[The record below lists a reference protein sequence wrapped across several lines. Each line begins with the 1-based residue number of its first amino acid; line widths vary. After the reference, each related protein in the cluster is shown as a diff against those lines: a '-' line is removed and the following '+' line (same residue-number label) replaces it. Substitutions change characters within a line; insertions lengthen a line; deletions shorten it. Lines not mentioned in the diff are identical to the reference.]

1 LTISELFRSALRSL
15 FAHKLRSFLT
25 LLGMVISVAAIVAV
39 ISIISGL
46 NQMVRNE
53 VMFLSPDMFIVTRF
67 GLITSQKEFL
77 DALKRP
83 SITPD
88 DYARVRAAN
97 LPSVAEVGAG
107 ASTRRIVSYGTKK
120 YEGANIAGVT
130 SNSATILN
138 ISFEGS
144 IGRWFTEAEEN
155 AGKYVTAIG
164 ADVKDELFGQQDPIG
179 RTIQVAGL
187 PFQVVGV
194 TPKKGKSFIGGS
206 DWDTRVYV
214 PFSIYKRNFISSR
227 WSSLEIYVKAKSMD
241 FVEDAKDEVRA
252 YIRAMRHTDFRAADP
267 FGIVSQ
273 EAVMDLWNKLTAAA
287 FLFIMLVSAV
297 SLFVGGIV
305 IMNIMLVSVAERTQ
319 EIGIRM
325 AIGARKSD
333 IKRQFILEAAI
344 LSIVGGI
351 IGFLIG
357 AGLALSVK
365 GLTGFPAQVTITIVI
380 TAIGLAT
387 LVGLLAGFFP
397 AKRAANLVVI
407 DAIRA
412 E

>member
-1 LTISELFRSALRSL
+1 
-15 FAHKLRSFLT
+15 
-25 LLGMVISVAAIVAV
+25 MVISVTAIVAV

-46 NQMVRNE
+46 NNMVRSE
-53 VMFLSPDMFIVTRF
+53 VMMFSPDMFVVTRWGITTSRKEWLDAF
-67 GLITSQKEFL
+67 KRPAITS
-77 DALKRP
+77 
-83 SITPD
+83 D
-88 DYARVRAAN
+88 DYARLRAAN

-107 ASTRRIVSYGTKK
+107 AGRSRMVSYGTKK
-120 YEGANIAGVT
+120 YEGTSIVGVS

-144 IGRWFTEAEEN
+144 IGRWFSDAEES
-155 AGKYVTAIG
+155 AGSYVTAIG

-187 PFQVVGV
+187 PFQVIGV
-194 TPKKGKSFIGGS
+194 LPKKGKSMIVGDAG
-206 DWDTRVYV
+206 WDSRLYI
-214 PFSIYKRNFISSR
+214 PFSIFRRNFISPRSDI
-227 WSSLEIYVKAKSMD
+227 EIYVKAKSMEL
-241 FVEDAKDEVRA
+241 VEDAKDEVRA
-252 YIRAMRHTDFRAADP
+252 YLRAMRHTDFRAPDP

-273 EAVMDLWNKLTAAA
+273 ESIMELWNKLTAAA
-287 FLFIMLVSAV
+287 FLFIMLITGV

-333 IKRQFILEAAI
+333 IQRQFLLEAAL
-344 LSIVGGI
+344 LSIAGGI
-351 IGFLIG
+351 IGFGLG

-365 GLTGFPAQVTITIVI
+365 GLTGFPAQVTFTIVL

-387 LVGLLAGFFP
+387 LVGLTAGFFP
-397 AKRAANLVVI
+397 ARRAANLVII

>member
-15 FAHKLRSFLT
+15 VAHKLRSFLT

-67 GLITSQKEFL
+67 GMITSQKEFL

-83 SITPD
+83 LITTD
-88 DYARVRAAN
+88 DYARLRVAN

-107 ASTRRIVSYGTKK
+107 AGTRRIVSYGTQKF
-120 YEGANIAGVT
+120 EGASIVGVT
-130 SNSATILN
+130 SNTATILN
-138 ISFEGS
+138 INFDGS
-144 IGRWFTEAEEN
+144 IGVWFTETEED
-155 AGKYVTAIG
+155 AGRYVTVIG

-187 PFQVVGV
+187 PFRVIGV
-194 TPKKGKSFIGGS
+194 TPKKGKSFLGND
-206 DWDTRVYV
+206 DWDTRIYV
-214 PFSIYKRNFISSR
+214 PLSIYKRNFMSR
-227 WSSLEIYVKAKSMD
+227 WSSLEIYVKAKNIEL
-241 FVEDAKDEVRA
+241 VEDAKDEVKS
-252 YIRAMRHTDFRAADP
+252 YIRAMRHTDFRAPDP

-273 EAVMDLWNKLTAAA
+273 DVVMDLWNKITAAL
-287 FLFIMLVSAV
+287 FLFIILVSGV

-325 AIGARKSD
+325 AIGARKRD
-333 IKRQFILEAAI
+333 VMRQFILEAAI

-351 IGFLIG
+351 IGFLLG

-365 GLTGFPAQVTITIVI
+365 GLTGFPAQVTFTIVI

-397 AKRAANLVVI
+397 AKRAANLVII